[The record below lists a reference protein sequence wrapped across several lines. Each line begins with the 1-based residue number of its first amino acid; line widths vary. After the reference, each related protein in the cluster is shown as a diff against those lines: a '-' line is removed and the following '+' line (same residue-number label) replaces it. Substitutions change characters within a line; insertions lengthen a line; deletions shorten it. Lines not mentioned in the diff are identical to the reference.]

1 MILLIAWFI
10 IGAAVWVLRA
20 GWLVNKIET
29 MARNH
34 PIADARPHWIPIVMT
49 LGLVGHFLIWVPLW
63 PIYLYGHFA
72 K

>member
-29 MARNH
+29 MARGH
-34 PIADARPHWIPIVMT
+34 PIADVHPNLVLIVMT
-49 LGLVGHFLIWVPLW
+49 LGLVGHFLIWAPLW